1 MSWSELDE
9 HRRYWHDQVKID
21 RYRQALRATVDS
33 SSVVLDLGC
42 GTGLL
47 GLLALEAGAKRVY
60 AVDHGSI
67 VGVAGEL
74 AAANGFAERH
84 VAIRAKSTDVELPEL
99 VDVVVGDQI
108 GGFVF
113 DAGVLEY
120 YEDAAKR
127 LLKPGGVM
135 IPSGFELRLG
145 LVDDGSSA
153 EFLGFWATR
162 PAGFDLSS
170 LSALAANVSAPLR
183 LRADQFLGPTV
194 ASLRLASHD
203 ARPFRLEAWLPV
215 TRAGTLHG
223 VAGMFEATMAPNVL
237 MTNDPTLTE
246 TTLDRWQNLYP
257 LSTAVEVAVGDAVG
271 ATFNVRPRSDHVEW
285 SVRVERAGATIV
297 HERHSSFLGRF
308 LCADDLGPLRPPA
321 RDGRP

>member
-9 HRRYWHDQVKID
+9 HRRYWLDQVKID
-21 RYRQALRATVDS
+21 RYRQALRATIDS
-33 SSVVLDLGC
+33 TSVVLDLGC

-67 VGVAGEL
+67 VGVASEL
-74 AAANGFAERH
+74 ATANGFAERH
-84 VAIRAKSTDVELPEL
+84 VAIRAKSTDVELPEP

-120 YEDAAKR
+120 YEDAAER

-162 PAGFDLSS
+162 PAGFDLSPV
-170 LSALAANVSAPLR
+170 SALAANVSAPLR
-183 LRADQFLGPTV
+183 LRAEQFLGPTV

-203 ARPFRLEAWLPV
+203 ARPFSLEALLPV

-223 VAGMFEATMAPNVL
+223 VAGMFEATLAPNVV
-237 MTNDPTLTE
+237 MTNDPTMTD
-246 TTLDRWQNLYP
+246 TMLDRWQNLYP
-257 LSTAVEVAVGDAVG
+257 LSTAVEVAVGDSVG
-271 ATFNVRPRSDHVEW
+271 ATFNVRPRGDHVEW
-285 SVRVERAGATIV
+285 SVRIERGGATIA

-308 LCADDLGPLRPPA
+308 LCADDLGPLRRPA
-321 RDGRP
+321 QDGHP